1 MRCLSFYTK
10 SQKFASPGIETPFDF
25 KSKVKYKHAWK
36 TKKKYGLIT
45 QNWQLISAKNKLKQ
59 ILQQKENFLPFLS
72 CLRCIK
78 ETKRRR
84 KCEPRKVLRET
95 IHWAKTRLN
104 YLSVK
109 MSPRSFQKW
118 KSLTKSGLGGISTF
132 DWALYTKRGPVR
144 NNWSKPSVHACRIW
158 HSTKFGP
165 GLFKVNSVEVPRI
178 KRYRQVGWLEQF
190 VR

>member
-1 MRCLSFYTK
+1 
-10 SQKFASPGIETPFDF
+10 
-25 KSKVKYKHAWK
+25 
-36 TKKKYGLIT
+36 
-45 QNWQLISAKNKLKQ
+45 
-59 ILQQKENFLPFLS
+59 
-72 CLRCIK
+72 
-78 ETKRRR
+78 
-84 KCEPRKVLRET
+84 
-95 IHWAKTRLN
+95 
-104 YLSVK
+104 

-190 VR
+190 VRWKWYIMMTMKSMKTGYLGARLTNSWFGVGEGEGGLRLPFTLSKIVTPSCKMIFLILTVVTGIIIVVKKIKGS